1 MELFRTLFL
10 NTQSKLNLKFT
21 LYFLQKGK
29 EEKRKM
35 EVVSFIYGIFSNIFM
50 VFLGILQRLHFTS
63 SYSFDRDL
71 VMGVFR
77 GMIDSIVE
85 LSREGDEDI
94 YFERPE
100 RENKI
105 KIGLLTNEIP
115 PIVYG
120 GVATWIVN
128 FIKMFEG
135 NEYFEVYPIFLAHLD
150 DLPEE
155 CLENYKNIR
164 VIQNDEDIQGV
175 FEDIDVCINN
185 LWIAEETITKIKE
198 LFPLLKIIT
207 VCHSLIRM
215 ENITNMGSCY
225 TNNFN
230 RQETTFMISDYVI
243 LISKAEEEYYNLLG
257 YSNFDTGTRVIY
269 NSYTPKYDDMFENDE
284 VDVDYSLNNT
294 GYIGRHVPRKRPEL
308 PILAV
313 DLLKKDDV
321 KVFNMGVDYDKYD
334 NEYWRKLE
342 KDFKDNLVIIPFSS
356 NKKDKDY
363 YWDNVGVN
371 CITGIYEPFG
381 YTICESIDRGIP
393 VVVSN
398 IDGPKEIIEEVKDNV
413 YIYEVDIDNYNNDI
427 KNISNALQNVWDT
440 PSDIRKINSREA
452 RKCLDKLRPE
462 NIVRHW
468 EKLIYDII

>member
-1 MELFRTLFL
+1 M
-10 NTQSKLNLKFT
+10 N
-21 LYFLQKGK
+21 
-29 EEKRKM
+29 
-35 EVVSFIYGIFSNIFM
+35 VVSLMFGVFNSIFM
-50 VFLGILQRLHFTS
+50 VFLGILESLHLRS
-63 SYSFDRDL
+63 SYSFDRNI
-71 VMGVFR
+71 VMGVFK
-77 GMIDSIVE
+77 GMLNSIIDI
-85 LSREGDEDI
+85 SRDDT
-94 YFERPE
+94 YDSPPSFERPLRTPGE
-100 RENKI
+100 GKI

-128 FIKMFEG
+128 FIKMFED
-135 NEYFEVYPIFLAHLD
+135 NEYFEIYPIFLAHLD

-155 CLENYKNIR
+155 CFEKYKNLR
-164 VIQNDEDIQGV
+164 VINNDEDVSVAFG
-175 FEDIDVCINN
+175 DIDLCVNN
-185 LWIAEETITKIKE
+185 LWIAEDTISKIKGQ
-198 LFPLLKIIT
+198 FPSMKIIT

-230 RQETTFMISDYVI
+230 RQETTFEISDHVV

-257 YSNFDTGTRVIY
+257 YASFDTQTTVIY
-269 NSYTPKYDDMFENDE
+269 NSYTPKYDEMFENDE
-284 VDVDYSLNNT
+284 VDVDYSQNNT

-313 DLLKKDDV
+313 DLLKKENV

-342 KDFKDNLVIIPFSS
+342 KEYEDNLVIIPFSS
-356 NKKDKDY
+356 NKADKDY
-363 YWDNVGVN
+363 YWNNVGVN

-398 IDGPKEIIEEVKDNV
+398 IDGPKEIIEEVKEHV
-413 YIYEVDIDNYNNDI
+413 YIYEVDIDNYSNDI
-427 KNISNALQNVWDT
+427 KNISVALQNVWNT
-440 PSDIRKINSREA
+440 PSDIRKINSKEA
-452 RKCLDKLRPE
+452 RRCLDKLRPE
-462 NIVRHW
+462 NITRHW
-468 EKLIYDII
+468 EKLFYDL

>member
-1 MELFRTLFL
+1 M
-10 NTQSKLNLKFT
+10 N
-21 LYFLQKGK
+21 
-29 EEKRKM
+29 
-35 EVVSFIYGIFSNIFM
+35 VVSFIYGVFSSVFM
-50 VFLGILQRLHFTS
+50 VFVGMLQRFNFTRG
-63 SYSFDRDL
+63 YSFDTRIA
-71 VMGVFR
+71 MEVFKS
-77 GMIDSIVE
+77 MITSVLE
-85 LSREGDEDI
+85 LSETQREDVVYGRKD
-94 YFERPE
+94 FGR
-100 RENKI
+100 KI

-115 PIVYG
+115 PVVYG

-128 FIKMFEG
+128 FIKMFED
-135 NEYFEVYPIFLAHLD
+135 NDYFEVYPIFLAHLD
-150 DLPEE
+150 TLPEE
-155 CLENYKNIR
+155 CYAKYKNLR
-164 VIQNDEDIQGV
+164 VINNVEDVKAV
-175 FEDIDVCINN
+175 FSDIDICINN
-185 LWIAEETITKIKE
+185 LWIVEETISQIKE
-198 LFPLLKIIT
+198 FYPMLKIIT

-230 RQETTFMISDYVI
+230 RQETTFMISDYVV
-243 LISKAEEEYYNLLG
+243 LISKAEENYYNTLG
-257 YSNFDTGTRVIY
+257 YSSFDTETRVIY
-269 NSYTPKYDDMFENDE
+269 NSYTPKYDEMFENNT

-313 DLLKKDDV
+313 DLLKKDDI

-342 KDFKDNLVIIPFSS
+342 KEYEENLVIIPFSS

-363 YWDNVGVN
+363 YWENVGVN

-381 YTICESIDRGIP
+381 YTICETIDRGIP

-413 YIYEVDIDNYNNDI
+413 YIYDVDVDDYDNDI
-427 KNISNALQNVWDT
+427 QNISKALQDVWNT
-440 PSDIRKINSREA
+440 PSDVRRVNSKEA

-462 NIVRHW
+462 NIVKHW
-468 EKLIYDII
+468 EKLIYEVI

>member
-1 MELFRTLFL
+1 MA
-10 NTQSKLNLKFT
+10 
-21 LYFLQKGK
+21 
-29 EEKRKM
+29 
-35 EVVSFIYGIFSNIFM
+35 VVSFIYGIFSNIFL
-50 VFLGILQRLHFTS
+50 VFLGILQRLHFRS
-63 SYSFDRDL
+63 GYSFDKDV
-71 VMGVFR
+71 VMEVFR
-77 GMIDSIVE
+77 GMVHSIVE
-85 LSREGDEDI
+85 ISTGGIFEDI
-94 YFERPE
+94 HFERPE
-100 RENKI
+100 RNNKI
-105 KIGLLTNEIP
+105 KVGLLTNEIP
-115 PIVYG
+115 PVVYG

-155 CLENYKNIR
+155 CHEKYKNIR
-164 VIQNDEDIQGV
+164 VIKNDEDV
-175 FEDIDVCINN
+175 KTAFEDMDVCINN
-185 LWIAEETITKIKE
+185 LWIAEDTISRIKE
-198 LFPLLKIIT
+198 LFPELKIIT

-230 RQETTFMISDYVI
+230 RQETTFMISDYVV
-243 LISKAEEEYYNLLG
+243 LISKAEEAYYNLLG
-257 YSNFDTGTRVIY
+257 YSEFDTNTCVIY
-269 NSYTPKYDDMFENDE
+269 NSYTPKYDDMFDNDE

-334 NEYWRKLE
+334 NDYWRKLE

-356 NKKDKDY
+356 NKSDKDY
-363 YWDNVGVN
+363 YWENVGVN

-413 YIYEVDIDNYNNDI
+413 YIYDVDVDNYENDI
-427 KNISNALQNVWDT
+427 KNISLALQDVWNT
-440 PSDIRKINSREA
+440 PSDVRKVNSRDA

-462 NIVRHW
+462 SIVLHW
-468 EKLIYDII
+468 EKLIYNIM